1 LIKQGLKIWHFLLII
16 FAVIIVLRFEL
27 FLERLQLLIK
37 FIQLLF
43 IDFSSAY
50 HLINFLLI
58 DTFLS
63 TILLILIPLLILIKL
78 KKHKI
83 FKEKISFISA
93 GLSIILVTFFIA
105 PYIAVDNPDFQKN
118 IGVTKL
124 LSPFS
129 GVYSIQTEREANG
142 ETLIEDFLLL
152 KQKTVFESFDEN
164 IFFADS
170 VFSNE
175 SSVIFYQ
182 GIKINEISKQQ
193 HQVTISTK
201 IFIFGTDEYG
211 RDVFSR
217 LIYGGR
223 ISLLVGIGA
232 VAASF
237 FLGIIFGFTA
247 GTAGGIVDSIMSRIT
262 DTFLSFPI
270 IFLII
275 LVLALFGDSLFLVI
289 LILGFSGWMSLFKIV
304 RGEILI
310 IKTKDFYISAKM
322 LGLSKKELL
331 FKEILPVI
339 LAPVIVNLV
348 FQYGNVI
355 LAESTLS
362 YLGLGAGS
370 QYPSWGGMIDAGQ
383 SYISQA
389 WWMIFF
395 PGLALVV
402 TLFIAYKSGQK
413 INENYNPKLKDD

>member
-1 LIKQGLKIWHFLLII
+1 LIKPGLKIWHFLLII
-16 FAVIIVLRFEL
+16 FAAIIVVRFEL

-50 HLINFLLI
+50 HQINFLLI
-58 DTFLS
+58 DTLLS

-93 GLSIILVTFFIA
+93 GLSIILISFFIA
-105 PYIAVDNPDFQKN
+105 PYIVVDNPDFQKN

-129 GVYSIQTEREANG
+129 SVYSIQTEKEAKG

-182 GIKINEISKQQ
+182 GIKKNEISKQQ

-339 LAPVIVNLV
+339 
-348 FQYGNVI
+348 
-355 LAESTLS
+355 
-362 YLGLGAGS
+362 
-370 QYPSWGGMIDAGQ
+370 
-383 SYISQA
+383 
-389 WWMIFF
+389 
-395 PGLALVV
+395 
-402 TLFIAYKSGQK
+402 
-413 INENYNPKLKDD
+413 

>member
-182 GIKINEISKQQ
+182 GIKKNEISKQQ

>member
-1 LIKQGLKIWHFLLII
+1 LIKPGLKIWHFLLII
-16 FAVIIVLRFEL
+16 FAAIIVVRFEL
-27 FLERLQLLIK
+27 FLERLQLLMK
-37 FIQLLF
+37 FIHLLF
-43 IDFSSAY
+43 VDFSSAY
-50 HLINFLLI
+50 HQINFLLI
-58 DTFLS
+58 DTLLS

-182 GIKINEISKQQ
+182 GIKKNEISKQQ